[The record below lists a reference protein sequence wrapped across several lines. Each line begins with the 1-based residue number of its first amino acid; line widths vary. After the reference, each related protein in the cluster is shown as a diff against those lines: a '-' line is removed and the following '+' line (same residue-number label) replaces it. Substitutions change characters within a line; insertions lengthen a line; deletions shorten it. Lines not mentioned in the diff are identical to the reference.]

1 MPTVVVILG
10 GAGGVAAATF
20 TALAGLLL
28 RFPSM
33 LPAWSQLVFVF
44 LFVFLAMLFFLAIV
58 CSLRVLRVGKTSYP
72 GPLTLLEEQGTNT
85 IHYKKTHIANLF
97 VAYAINIGESNRK
110 ASLLQ
115 WSQRFFLAL
124 VLLLLGMGVFIACIS
139 LLLD

>member
-1 MPTVVVILG
+1 MLG
-10 GAGGVAAATF
+10 KH
-20 TALAGLLL
+20 
-28 RFPSM
+28 PI
-33 LPAWSQLVFVF
+33 PA
-44 LFVFLAMLFFLAIV
+44 
-58 CSLRVLRVGKTSYP
+58 
-72 GPLTLLEEQGTNT
+72 PLTLLEEQGTNT